1 MMQKI
6 QKFGGAMFTPVLLF
20 AFAGVV
26 IGLGTLFTTEVI
38 FGPLAAADSPWYM
51 CWNVI
56 LQGGWTVF
64 NQLPLLF
71 AVSLPIGLATK
82 QNARCCMEA
91 LVGYLTFQYFVSTI
105 LSQWGGVFGVDFSA
119 EVGAASGLAMIAN
132 IKTLD
137 MGMIGAL
144 AISGI
149 IIAVHNKFFDTEL
162 PDWLGVFNGSVFV
175 YVICFFVLLP
185 TSVVACLVWPHV
197 QGAIASLQGFLL
209 STGVLGIGVFTFLE
223 RILIPF
229 GLHHILYS
237 PMFYDN
243 VVVHGGIYAAWATQL
258 PEIAASTESLK
269 ELAPWAGFTCTGW
282 SKLFGCTGIAL
293 AFYNTARPE
302 RRKELLG
309 LLIPITLTA
318 IFCGVT
324 EPIEFT
330 FLFVAPPLFVVHA
343 VLAALLAMAMNAA
356 GVVGVFAGG
365 LIEMSSLNFIPLAA
379 THGLTYL
386 FALVIG
392 LVFTGIWFIVFRTL
406 ILKFDF
412 KTPGR
417 EDVNEEIEFK
427 SKKDYLEQKELEGG
441 ATATAAAAK
450 ETGKS
455 KNALLAENILD
466 LLGGADNIVDVTN
479 CATRLRVNVKD
490 ETLVANDPDFKKIGT
505 MGVSKKGKSAQVIVG
520 LSVPHVRGEFEKLL

>member
-1 MMQKI
+1 
-6 QKFGGAMFTPVLLF
+6 MFTPVLLF

-26 IGLGTLFTTEVI
+26 VGLGTLFTTQAI
-38 FGPLAAADSPWYM
+38 FGDLAAPTSPWYL
-51 CWNVI
+51 CWNVV

-71 AVSLPIGLATK
+71 AVSLPIGLAKK

-91 LVGYLTFQYFVSTI
+91 LVGYLTFHYFMNTL
-105 LSQWGGVFGVDFSA
+105 LSQWGGFFGVDFSA
-119 EVGAASGLAMIAN
+119 ETGSASGLAMIAS

-144 AISGI
+144 AVSGI

-175 YVICFFVLLP
+175 YVVSFFVLLP
-185 TSVVACLVWPHV
+185 TAVLCCFVWPHI
-197 QGAIASLQGFLL
+197 QDGIAALQGFLT
-209 STGVLGIGVFTFLE
+209 STGLLGVWVFAFLE

-229 GLHHILYS
+229 GLHHLVYS
-237 PMFYDN
+237 PLYYDN
-243 VVVHGGIYAAWATQL
+243 VVVHGGIYAAWATAL
-258 PEIAASTESLK
+258 PTLAASGDSLASA
-269 ELAPWAGFTCTGW
+269 APWAAFTCTGW
-282 SKLFGCTGIAL
+282 SKIFGCTGIAL
-293 AFYNTARPE
+293 AFYNTAKPE

-330 FLFVAPPLFVVHA
+330 FLFIAPPLFAVHA
-343 VLAALLAMAMNAA
+343 VLAACLATAMNAA

-365 LIEMSSLNFIPLAA
+365 LIEMSSLNFIPLMASHA
-379 THGLTYL
+379 LTYL
-386 FALVIG
+386 VALVIG
-392 LVFTGIWFIVFRTL
+392 LVFTGIYFVVFRTL
-406 ILKFDF
+406 ILKFDY

-417 EDVNEEIEFK
+417 EDDDSDIEFK
-427 SKKDYLEQKELEGG
+427 SKQDYRDKQSGVAASAE
-441 ATATAAAAK
+441 AAA

-455 KNALLAENILD
+455 KNEILAENILD
-466 LLGGADNIVDVTN
+466 LLGGKDNIKDVTN
-479 CATRLRVNVKD
+479 CATRLRVNVYD
-490 ETLVANDPDFKKIGT
+490 DSIVASDPDFKKIGT
-505 MGVSKKGKSAQVIVG
+505 MGLSRNGCSMQVIVG
-520 LSVPHVRGEFEKLL
+520 LTVPMVREKFEALL